1 MLIVMSYLQIFK
13 HNKFLLKPLT
23 NSQNFGQHIES
34 THTKLLRFSLFSE
47 SLNYGNAHIA
57 EHPVSKK
64 RKRSARATDHC
75 CSDLRKGFTFI

>member
-23 NSQNFGQHIES
+23 NSQNFGQHIEN

-57 EHPVSKK
+57 EHRCPK
-64 RKRSARATDHC
+64 RE
-75 CSDLRKGFTFI
+75 KGVQERLTIAALI